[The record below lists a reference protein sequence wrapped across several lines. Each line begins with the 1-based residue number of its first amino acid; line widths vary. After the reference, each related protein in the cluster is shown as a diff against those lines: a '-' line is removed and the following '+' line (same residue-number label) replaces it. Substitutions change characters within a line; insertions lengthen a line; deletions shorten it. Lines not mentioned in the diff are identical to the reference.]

1 MPEKEP
7 GRGQVPRVVIATW
20 TIRAPGGSGTARPGY
35 AEAEFRSGKVAT
47 LRIDV
52 AGNAPGRP

>member
-1 MPEKEP
+1 MDLTHKHVARE
-7 GRGQVPRVVIATW
+7 RVTW
-20 TIRAPGGSGTARPGY
+20 TIRVPGGGPAWPGY

-52 AGNAPGRP
+52 AGNAPGLP